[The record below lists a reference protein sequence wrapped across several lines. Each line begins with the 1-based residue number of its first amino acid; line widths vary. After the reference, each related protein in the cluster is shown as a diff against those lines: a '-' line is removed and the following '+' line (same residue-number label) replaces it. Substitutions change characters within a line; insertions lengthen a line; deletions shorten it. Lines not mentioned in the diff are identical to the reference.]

1 MSRACDLAVFD
12 FDGTLVDSNAIKS
25 GGFDE
30 IASRYRG
37 GPEAMQQARAV
48 PGADRHAVAVR
59 FADLL
64 GLPEGAAA
72 RIVQDYTHLVDGRVA
87 GAPAIAGATDLLD
100 GLLDAGIPSHL
111 SSATPLRS
119 LQTIVAAR
127 GWERYFTG
135 LHGRPAIKPET
146 LRRLI
151 AERGV
156 SPDRVVVVGDGEDDL
171 ASASECG
178 VRFIPVGDRLDGVR
192 HTLDE
197 VREVLLS

>member
-72 RIVQDYTHLVDGRVA
+72 RIV
-87 GAPAIAGATDLLD
+87 
-100 GLLDAGIPSHL
+100 
-111 SSATPLRS
+111 
-119 LQTIVAAR
+119 
-127 GWERYFTG
+127 
-135 LHGRPAIKPET
+135 
-146 LRRLI
+146 
-151 AERGV
+151 
-156 SPDRVVVVGDGEDDL
+156 
-171 ASASECG
+171 
-178 VRFIPVGDRLDGVR
+178 
-192 HTLDE
+192 
-197 VREVLLS
+197 